1 MSRILPRASTAGYA
15 ASRSTLALEGSPAMC
30 RSSVRLLTVLVLLVS
45 PCPGLAQELPPR
57 GIDAYVEQ
65 VRREW
70 NAPGI
75 AVAVVKDD
83 RVVLE
88 RGYGVRR
95 LGDGEPVDAHTLF
108 AIASTTKAFTAAAL
122 AMLVDEGRLRWNDRV
137 ADVLPGFRLFEP
149 YASQEIR
156 VRDLLSHRSGLPRGD
171 ALWYASP
178 FDRAE
183 VLRRARL
190 LEPASGFRAVYGYQN
205 IMFVAA
211 GEVVEAVT
219 DTTWDDFLRA
229 RIFEPIGMRRTRTTV
244 RGLEDLGNLAT
255 PHGLI
260 EDAVVPIPW
269 RNFDNVGGAGS
280 IVSSVHDMAQWI
292 RLQLG
297 GGVYEGRRLISDSAM
312 REMRTAQTAIRT
324 SPDDERLFPETHL
337 RAYGL
342 GWFLEDYRGHLVVR
356 HSGSLDGMRTHV
368 VLLPEEG
375 LGVVVMANLAE
386 SRVPQAVAWWI
397 LDRYLPPRERDWS
410 AVLLEEVRRERA
422 RADSAE
428 RRLEAERRRG
438 TVPTHPLPELAGRY
452 ESAIYGMALVEL
464 RDGTLHLAIGPS
476 YMGALEHWHLNTFR
490 ATWDDRY
497 LGRDF
502 VSFELD
508 RMGRVATLDVAGFGP
523 FGRVRPPEDEP

>member
-1 MSRILPRASTAGYA
+1 MFRSFLHLLIVLAFLVTPGPGRAQDA
-15 ASRSTLALEGSPAMC
+15 P
-30 RSSVRLLTVLVLLVS
+30 LT
-45 PCPGLAQELPPR
+45 GL
-57 GIDAYVEQ
+57 DAYVER
-65 VRREW
+65 VLRDWE
-70 NAPGI
+70 APGM

-83 RVVLE
+83 RVVLA

-95 LGDGEPVDAHTLF
+95 LGEPEPVDEHTLF

-122 AMLVDEGRLRWNDRV
+122 AMLVDEGRLRWDDRA
-137 ADVLPGFRLFEP
+137 ADVLPGFQLSEP
-149 YASQEIR
+149 YASHEIR

-183 VLRRARL
+183 VLRRVRL
-190 LEPASGFRAVYGYQN
+190 LDPTSSFRAAYGYQN

-211 GEVVEAVT
+211 GELVLAVT
-219 DTTWDDFLRA
+219 DTSWDEFLRA
-229 RIFEPIGMRRTRTTV
+229 RIFEPLGMRRTRTSV
-244 RGLEDLGNLAT
+244 RGLEALGNLAT
-255 PHGLI
+255 PHGMI
-260 EDAVVPIPW
+260 DDAVVPIAW

-297 GGVYEGRRLISDSAM
+297 DGVYEGRRLLSDSAI

-324 SPDDERLFPETHL
+324 GRDDERVFPETHL

-342 GWFLEDYRGHLVVR
+342 GWFLEDYRGHLLVR

-368 VLLPEEG
+368 VLLPEEK

-386 SRVPQAVAWWI
+386 SRIPQAVAWYVI
-397 LDRYLPPRERDWS
+397 DRYLPPRERDWS
-410 AVLLEEVRRERA
+410 AVLLEEARHDRA
-422 RADSAE
+422 RADSATQ
-428 RRLEAERRRG
+428 RLEAERRQD
-438 TVPTHPLPELAGRY
+438 TAPTHQLPELTGRY
-452 ESAIYGMALVEL
+452 ESALYGTALVEL
-464 RDGTLHLAIGPS
+464 RDGQLRLVIGPS
-476 YMGALEHWHLNTFR
+476 YGGTLEHWHLNTFR

-502 VSFELD
+502 VSFDLD
-508 RMGRVATLDVAGFGP
+508 RMGRIVMLDVAGFGP
-523 FGRVRPPEDEP
+523 FRRARPPEDEP